1 MLEPEE
7 DGNRQ
12 ELGRKEFQADTCS
25 SHLVDVYRPP
35 TPPNIKGLA
44 EVIIVSMMKMGASH
58 PMGETRCKQVNHS
71 IRSDNC

>member
-25 SHLVDVYRPP
+25 SHLVDVYRAPA
-35 TPPNIKGLA
+35 NIKGLA
-44 EVIIVSMMKMGASH
+44 EVIIVSVMKMGTSH
-58 PMGETRCKQVNHS
+58 PMGKTWYKQVNHS
-71 IRSDNC
+71 ISSDNC